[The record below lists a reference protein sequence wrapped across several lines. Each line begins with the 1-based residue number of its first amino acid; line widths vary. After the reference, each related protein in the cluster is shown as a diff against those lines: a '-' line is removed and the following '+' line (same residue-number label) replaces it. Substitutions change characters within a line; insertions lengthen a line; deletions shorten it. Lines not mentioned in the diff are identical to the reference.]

1 MTIMNH
7 AMRRSVERDSSRR
20 RPNSKGLPLLPRT
33 GRSANPSISLGLLIL
48 AGVVFS
54 PFAARA
60 SDAGIDHEY
69 QLRRASQEMF
79 RDVARRLR
87 PSLVRIETVGG
98 TQPTAFAADDGEEN
112 AQTAPRRSQSPF
124 RDDPGSPFV
133 VADGATTGIVHSPDG
148 YIVTSSFNFVREPAL
163 ISVTLAD
170 GRRLAADLVA
180 RDQVRKIALLK
191 VNATDLTVPDW
202 RATDDLRVGEWAV
215 ALGLGFGGDHPSLTV
230 GIVSALN
237 RMHGNAVQTDA
248 KLSPAN
254 YGGPLCDIDGRIIGL
269 CVPMA
274 QRPGELAGIELYDAG
289 VGFAVP
295 KRIVNEVTAELK
307 TGRSFH
313 RGWLGVAIDPHSAGA
328 LVIGNVA
335 DPSPMRTAGVQPG
348 DKLLAINGHPIQHY
362 GHLVQAIYMLPA
374 GEEVKVEIERDGESF
389 SALVELAR
397 SDELGSLPEL
407 PEPFDPSNPLPQPE
421 EDSTPAP

>member
-1 MTIMNH
+1 MNH
-7 AMRRSVERDSSRR
+7 LRRLSVEHGNSRR
-20 RPNSKGLPLLPRT
+20 RPDLKDLPLLPRT
-33 GRSANPSISLGLLIL
+33 GRRATRSIALGSLIL
-48 AGVVFS
+48 TGLVMP
-54 PFAARA
+54 PFIARA
-60 SDAGIDHEY
+60 ANAGADSDYE
-69 QLRRASQEMF
+69 LRRASQETF
-79 RDVARRLR
+79 RHVAERLH

-98 TQPTAFAADDGEEN
+98 TQPIAFAGEDGEEN
-112 AQTAPRRSQSPF
+112 AQGAPRRSQNPF
-124 RDDPGSPFV
+124 RDDPGSAFV
-133 VADGATTGIVHSPDG
+133 VADGATTGIVHSADG

-191 VNATDLTVPDW
+191 VDATDLSVPEW
-202 RATDDLRVGEWAV
+202 RSLDDVRVGEWAV
-215 ALGLGFGGDHPSLTV
+215 ALGLGFGGDHPSVTV
-230 GIVSALN
+230 GIVSALQ

-295 KRIVNEVTAELK
+295 KRIVDGVTAELK
-307 TGRSFH
+307 KGRSFH
-313 RGWLGVAIDPHSAGA
+313 RGWLGVAIDPHSAGS

-348 DKLLAINGHPIQHY
+348 DKLLAINGHAIQHY

-374 GEEVKVEIERDGESF
+374 GEEVKVDIERDGESF

>member
-1 MTIMNH
+1 MMN
-7 AMRRSVERDSSRR
+7 EDSAIK
-20 RPNSKGLPLLPRT
+20 RPIVCKVFSTRWY
-33 GRSANPSISLGLLIL
+33 SAIHSIGPGLLIL
-48 AGVVFS
+48 AAISVSSAVALGADGPV
-54 PFAARA
+54 
-60 SDAGIDHEY
+60 DHEY
-69 QLRRASQEMF
+69 QLRRAAQETF

-98 TQPTAFAADDGEEN
+98 TQPTAFAAEEGEEKV
-112 AQTAPRRSQSPF
+112 QDAPRRTQSPF

-133 VADGATTGIVHSPDG
+133 IADGATTGIVHSADG

-191 VNATDLTVPDW
+191 VSATDLTVPEW
-202 RATDDLRVGEWAV
+202 RAMDEVRVGEWAV
-215 ALGLGFGGDHPSLTV
+215 ALGLGFGGDHPSVTV
-230 GIVSALN
+230 GIVSALK

-295 KRIVNEVTAELK
+295 QRIVDEVTAELK
-307 TGRSFH
+307 KGRSFH
-313 RGWLGVAIDPHSAGA
+313 RGWLGVAIDPHSAGS

-348 DKLLAINGHPIQHY
+348 DKLLAINGHLIRHY

-374 GEEVKVEIERDGESF
+374 GEEVKVDIERNGESF

-397 SDELGSLPEL
+397 SDELGALPEL